1 MPTGARSVSGVEV
14 SVDNTKTWH
23 EAHIDYT
30 GAPTAWV
37 LWSYEWRPTQPGA
50 SVLVVRATDGTGT
63 LQTAMD
69 RRFAP
74 EGATGYHYITVRV
87 EPKSCAPRF
96 HSHPKAPLRG
106 GWPRDGPRR

>member
-1 MPTGARSVSGVEV
+1 MKRPPGDAYAGARGVSGVEV
-14 SVDNTKTWH
+14 SVDNAQTWH

-69 RRFAP
+69 RSFAP
-74 EGATGYHYITVRV
+74 EGATGYHYITVYV
-87 EPKSCAPRF
+87 EA
-96 HSHPKAPLRG
+96 
-106 GWPRDGPRR
+106 